1 MGQWTRK
8 TGRSK
13 TAFSITFIVNSRLT
27 NRVAPTDNSKPN
39 PSTRQSRI
47 CSVRLQPNPFLQQ
60 SRICSHRPAES
71 DNSAKPDLFPACK
84 PNPSTQQSRI
94 CFYRA
99 AESLPTWKPNPLR
112 PGQPNLFLQRSRI
125 RPHREAES
133 HNTGQPNLSSQVS
146 RICSVLVVTL
156 PNWISDSDSE
166 CEIEFGKRYRKKVS
180 ESEVVI

>member
-27 NRVAPTDNSKPN
+27 NRVAPTDNSK
-39 PSTRQSRI
+39 
-47 CSVRLQPNPFLQQ
+47 PNPFLQQ

-133 HNTGQPNLSSQVS
+133 RNTGQPNLSSQVS